1 MQSSMSFGPYV
12 GVWSGHNCG
21 HLSSFLTSFE
31 SSEIV
36 LDSKISIT
44 IENITLQ
51 LRLLK
56 SFLQTPR
63 IIELNNI
70 VFDDLTIVGME
81 RRDPKGREC

>member
-1 MQSSMSFGPYV
+1 MQSSMSFWPYL
-12 GVWSGHNCG
+12 GAWGGHNCG

-36 LDSKISIT
+36 VDSKISIT
-44 IENITLQ
+44 IENIPLQ

-56 SFLQTPR
+56 SFLQTLK

-70 VFDDLTIVGME
+70 VSDDLTIVGME
-81 RRDPKGREC
+81 LRDPKGREC